1 MDMEPREKIK
11 VLKGLLNRIDDLRT
25 LNYTAQEFKDWREE
39 VKLHLREFYG
49 EDDEYFKRFKGLSFQ
64 IFRFVLAGRKRG
76 VDSLDLEAYNKGLD
90 ATGVILRALIKRESF
105 YPVKEKPKKELPE
118 TPIGERGN
126 VFQFYITQANQ
137 NYNINDITL
146 DQYISQVVDQ
156 DVKQLLQ
163 QLNEEVRKPDTKW
176 KTIGNILK
184 KLADKGTNFLI
195 QAIVC
200 LIKSQL
206 GI

>member
-1 MDMEPREKIK
+1 MDSQEKIK
-11 VLKGLLNRIDDLRT
+11 LLKDLLNRIDDLRT
-25 LNYTAQEFKDWREE
+25 LNHTAQEFKDWREE
-39 VKLHLREFYG
+39 VKLHLKEFYG
-49 EDDEYFKRFKGLSFQ
+49 EDDEYFKRFKGLYFFT
-64 IFRFVLAGRKRG
+64 FRIVPAGRG
-76 VDSLDLEAYNKGLD
+76 LEVDSLDIRAYNKGLD
-90 ATGVILRALIKRESF
+90 ATGVILRALIKRESL
-105 YPVKEKPKKELPE
+105 YPVKEKAKKELPE
-118 TPIGERGN
+118 APIGERGN

-146 DQYISQVVDQ
+146 EQYISQVVNP
-156 DVKQLLQ
+156 DVKRLLQ
-163 QLNEEVRKPDTKW
+163 QLNEEVNKPDAKW

-184 KLADKGTNFLI
+184 KLADKGTNILI